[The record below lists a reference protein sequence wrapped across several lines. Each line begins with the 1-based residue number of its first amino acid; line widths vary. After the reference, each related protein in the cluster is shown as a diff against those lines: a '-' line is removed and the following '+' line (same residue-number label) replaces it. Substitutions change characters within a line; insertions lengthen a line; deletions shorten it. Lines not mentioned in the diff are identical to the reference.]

1 MKETKKTNLCL
12 WSIKCLERI
21 VGLIFVCEIVSELPI
36 VPYECIMVLYIA
48 GMGVLAIV
56 QPNIG

>member
-1 MKETKKTNLCL
+1 MTNFCL
-12 WSIKCLERI
+12 WSIEWLERI
-21 VGLIFVCEIVSELPI
+21 VGLIFVCGIVSELHI
-36 VPYECIMVLYIA
+36 VLYECIMVLYVA